1 MQKIRFAWLML
12 IILTHDRCIY
22 FPTPGGCN
30 RSAVGPNLPESVRSK
45 CMYYLWRQ
53 FSMPCRHGV
62 CNILFRHSCSL
73 LLFYFSTA
81 NRQLLN
87 QKQSPQPH
95 ALYVVLVLI
104 HISNVLSSTS
114 NIFTPAPSIS
124 ISSVTFG
131 DERKHGPCISE
142 VKYSPPI
149 ADPGYIW
156 FCPVFGRSK

>member
-1 MQKIRFAWLML
+1 MIDAGYFLMQAAVIRTAL
-12 IILTHDRCIY
+12 
-22 FPTPGGCN
+22 GE
-30 RSAVGPNLPESVRSK
+30 NLPELKRYDCSWQNWPPFWTP
-45 CMYYLWRQ
+45 WRVLVGKLY
-53 FSMPCRHGV
+53 F
-62 CNILFRHSCSL
+62 LASCSL

-114 NIFTPAPSIS
+114 NIFTPAASIS

-131 DERKHGPCISE
+131 DERKHGRCISE